1 MPVILVVDDE
11 ANIVELIKFALQKED
26 YRVVSALDGA
36 SGLAMA
42 NEYLPDLIVLDI
54 MMPGRD
60 GLEVCRAL
68 KANPATAPIP
78 IIILS
83 AKSDDI
89 DKVLGLE
96 MGADDYVTKPFSP
109 RELLA
114 RIKANLRRRQYIKE
128 GLSPSGPQKELK
140 FNNLVIRP
148 EKYEVELAGQRIY
161 LSPKEFE
168 ILELLASNPG
178 RVFSREMLL
187 EKIWGFNELRET
199 RTVDVH
205 IRYLRQKIEEDPSTP
220 ALIETVRG
228 VGYRFND
235 RKTSG

>member
-11 ANIVELIKFALQKED
+11 ANIVELLKFTLQKED
-26 YRVVSALDGA
+26 YRVISAMDGPT
-36 SGLAMA
+36 GLSMA
-42 NEYLPDLIVLDI
+42 AEYLPDLIILDI

-60 GLEVCRAL
+60 GFEVCRAL
-68 KANPATAPIP
+68 KASPGTAGIP
-78 IIILS
+78 LIMLS

-89 DKVLGLE
+89 DKILGLE

-114 RIKANLRRRQYIKE
+114 RIKANLRRRQYMKE
-128 GLSPSGPQKELK
+128 SLSCSGPQRELVYS
-140 FNNLVIRP
+140 NLVIRP
-148 EKYEVELAGQRIY
+148 ENYEVDLGGKRIY

-168 ILELLASNPG
+168 ILEVLASNPG
-178 RVFSREMLL
+178 RVFNREMLL
-187 EKIWGFNELRET
+187 EKIWGFSELRET

-205 IRYLRQKIEEDPSTP
+205 IRYLRQKIEEDPSHP
-220 ALIETVRG
+220 LFIETVRG

-235 RKTSG
+235 KPASG

>member
-11 ANIVELIKFALQKED
+11 ANIVELIKVTLQKED
-26 YRVVSALDGA
+26 YRVISAFDGT

-42 NEYLPDLIVLDI
+42 AEYQPDLIVLDI

-78 IIILS
+78 VIILS

-114 RIKANLRRRQYIKE
+114 RIKANLRRRQYMK
-128 GLSPSGPQKELK
+128 LSHAGPQKELK
-140 FNNLVIRP
+140 FNDLVICP
-148 EKYEVELAGQRIY
+148 EKYEVKLSGNKIY

-205 IRYLRQKIEEDPSTP
+205 IRYLRQKIEEDPSSP
-220 ALIETVRG
+220 AFIETVRG